1 MCSLFIP
8 ILEFNIQ
15 SYLLFSSS
23 YPISR
28 LAAVLI
34 ILYEQDG
41 LIRVVLTT
49 RSKELR
55 THAGQTALP
64 GGKKDPI
71 DVDSTATAVRSD
83 KTNSDGYPLTL

>member
-8 ILEFNIQ
+8 ILEFDIQ
-15 SYLLFSSS
+15 SYFSFSSS
-23 YPISR
+23 YPMSK

-64 GGKKDPI
+64 GGKKDSI
-71 DVDSTATAVRSD
+71 DADSTATAVRSD
-83 KTNSDGYPLTL
+83 KTNFDGYPLTL

>member
-1 MCSLFIP
+1 MSK
-8 ILEFNIQ
+8 
-15 SYLLFSSS
+15 
-23 YPISR
+23 

-55 THAGQTALP
+55 THVGQTALP

-83 KTNSDGYPLTL
+83 QTNLTGTY